1 MAFINREL
9 SWIQFNERVL
19 HQATLSTT
27 PFFEKGRF
35 LNIAANN
42 LDEFYMVRVG
52 SLQELSAL
60 VESNDNKTN
69 LTITQQLKLIS
80 KQVQH
85 FIDHQ
90 TQVYDSWM
98 KEAQSYHIHVKK
110 VIDLKSNDQAYIQ
123 TMYKSQIEPLLSPM
137 IVDQSHPFPFL
148 QNKQVVVVALLKK
161 GKKKT
166 LG

>member
-35 LNIAANN
+35 LSIVSNN

-90 TQVYDSWM
+90 TQVYES
-98 KEAQSYHIHVKK
+98 
-110 VIDLKSNDQAYIQ
+110 
-123 TMYKSQIEPLLSPM
+123 
-137 IVDQSHPFPFL
+137 
-148 QNKQVVVVALLKK
+148 
-161 GKKKT
+161 
-166 LG
+166 